1 MNNTEQFDEWIRGE
15 MDNLDGSPEHFRQ
28 ADIWQ
33 KLQTELHPIPV
44 KKSFFGRS
52 RFFTLEAS
60 KLRMAAAVG
69 LLLLAG
75 GVWWSIQSTPIPSVV
90 HQAENKPQNSPIV
103 QEKRSILA
111 AKKDVLIEATLKKQ
125 ESFNKRLKVKQT
137 EISLAQAPM
146 VVHSESDNNVGT
158 TTNVGRDWPSGVS
171 NPADVP
177 EAPKNITETT
187 KLPAIANVP
196 ANPTNQSTAKI
207 PPKPKFKIVHANE
220 LIDYQKAEL
229 AEIREKEAK
238 AKGFVV
244 INWKANATSQSESSL
259 MSYFKNKSSKAD

>member
-44 KKSFFGRS
+44 KKSFFGRR
-52 RFFTLEAS
+52 RFVTLEAS

-75 GVWWSIQSTPIPSVV
+75 GVWWEIQSTPIPTVTVV
-90 HQAENKPQNSPIV
+90 HQAENKPQNSLVLQKKQPL
-103 QEKRSILA
+103 LA
-111 AKKDVLIEATLKKQ
+111 AKNDVLKEATFKNQVLLKWQ
-125 ESFNKRLKVKQT
+125 SMEKRT

-146 VVHSESDNNVGT
+146 VVPTESDNNVGR
-158 TTNVGRDWPSGVS
+158 VL
-171 NPADVP
+171 NPADVSSADVS
-177 EAPKNITETT
+177 EAPENAAEIAELTEVV
-187 KLPAIANVP
+187 PVP
-196 ANPTNQSTAKI
+196 ANPTNQSIAKTTS
-207 PPKPKFKIVHANE
+207 KPKFKIVHVNE
-220 LIDYQKAEL
+220 LADYQKAEL

-244 INWKANATSQSESSL
+244 INWKANATSQSENSL
-259 MSYFKNKSSKAD
+259 MSYFKKNPSKAD